1 MVILLYTLSY
11 VTYLQWLR
19 LKIRDSL
26 QARKVVERSLLPLL
40 FAYSISDQ
48 FRKVNRKW
56 ELRAKQLP
64 GYLSNEFFFYLPC
77 LSINYIIS

>member
-26 QARKVVERSLLPLL
+26 RARKVVERNLLPLL

-64 GYLSNEFFFYLPC
+64 GYLSN
-77 LSINYIIS
+77 